1 MKSLL
6 IDTSDQVLS
15 VAVTDEE
22 ILGEININIKRTH
35 SETLMPYIANL
46 LEMVKVKKSE
56 LERIIVSNGPGSYT
70 GVRIGVTV
78 AKTLAIALSI
88 PIYTVSSLFVM
99 ATNYRG
105 VVAPVIDARRGN
117 VYGAIYELDGDSFDV
132 ISKPEYTSFES
143 FNKKVKECGAQVIMN
158 TSLKKNFEGKVTHVM
173 SRIGN
178 VINYTDALVEVPAHE
193 VVPEYLRISEAERNW
208 IEQLVSE
215 K

>member
-1 MKSLL
+1 MKTLL

-15 VAVTDEE
+15 VAVTDTI

-35 SETLMPYIANL
+35 SETLMPYISEL
-46 LEMVKVKKSE
+46 LKMTNVKKNE
-56 LERIIVSNGPGSYT
+56 LEQIVVSNGPGSYT

-78 AKTLAIALSI
+78 AKTLAVALNI

-99 ATNYRG
+99 AASFRG

-117 VYGAIYELDGDSFDV
+117 VYGAIYELDGESFDTLKEPMYLSFLEFSETVKDTGAVV
-132 ISKPEYTSFES
+132 I
-143 FNKKVKECGAQVIMN
+143 GN
-158 TSLKKNFEGKVTHVM
+158 TDLKQNFEGDVTHVM
-173 SRIGN
+173 SRVGN
-178 VINYTDALVEVPAHE
+178 VVNYTDALVEVDAHS

-208 IEQLVSE
+208 IESTSE